1 MSTLQGKQA
10 SSVAMS
16 KMDEVDLVQANVL
29 AAGANKKSVRVVNG
43 FGSLMGSKGMVE
55 MDSKAFKEASQMEE
69 ILKRDQED
77 KDRYAGKKH
86 ISEQPWTLNNWHKH
100 LNWLN
105 MILVVFIP
113 SIGWYLAFS
122 GKAKMNPKTIA
133 FAFLYYAMGGASIT
147 AGYHRLWSHRS
158 FSARW
163 PLRLFFAIFGCA
175 SVEGSIKW
183 WGHGHR
189 PRHRYTD
196 TYRDPYDARRGL
208 WFSHMGWMLLKPN
221 PKYRARADIEDLT
234 DDWIVRFQHR
244 HYILLMAFTAF
255 ILPSLVCGYF
265 FNDYFGG
272 FVYAGLIRVF
282 CIQQATF
289 CINSMAHYIGDQPF
303 DDRRTPRD
311 NWLTAL
317 VTFGEGY
324 HNFHHEF
331 PTDYRNAIK
340 WYQYDPTKV
349 IIYTSSLIGLSFDLK
364 KFSQNAIQQALVQ
377 QQQKKLDR
385 KRSHLN
391 WGPQLTDLPVWDKQ
405 DFLREVNE
413 RKGLVVISGIV
424 HDVSGYIAEHPGG
437 ETLIQSALGK
447 DATRAFNGGVYRH
460 SNAAHNVLATMRV
473 AVVKDGQEAA
483 IKFAARRG
491 EVYKTAKAE

>member
-1 MSTLQGKQA
+1 
-10 SSVAMS
+10 MS
-16 KMDEVDLVQANVL
+16 KMDEVDLVEANIL
-29 AAGANKKSVRVVNG
+29 ASGANKKAVRVVNG
-43 FGSLMGSKGMVE
+43 LGSLMGSKSMVNVDFQE
-55 MDSKAFKEASQMEE
+55 DSNMDYL
-69 ILKRDQED
+69 LKRDKEE
-77 KDRYAGKKH
+77 KERYAKNKH
-86 ISEQPWTLNNWHKH
+86 ISEQPWTLNNWHQH

-105 MILVVFIP
+105 MILVVGIP
-113 SIGWYLAFS
+113 SIGWYLALS
-122 GKAKMNPKTIA
+122 GKAPLKWSVLL
-133 FAFLYYAMGGASIT
+133 FSLFYYAIGGASVT

-158 FSARW
+158 YSARW
-163 PLRLFFAIFGCA
+163 PLRIFYAFFGAA

-183 WGHGHR
+183 WGHSHR
-189 PRHRYTD
+189 IHHRYTD
-196 TYRDPYDARRGL
+196 TVRDPYDARRGL

-244 HYILLMAFTAF
+244 HYILIMLLSAFVVPT
-255 ILPSLVCGYF
+255 LLCGYF

-272 FVYAGLIRVF
+272 FVYAGIIRVF

-289 CINSMAHYIGDQPF
+289 CINSLAHYLGDQPF
-303 DDRRTPRD
+303 DDKRTPRD
-311 NWLTAL
+311 NWITAL

-349 IIYTSSLIGLSFDLK
+349 IIYLSSMCGLAYDLK
-364 KFSQNAIQQALVQ
+364 KFSHNAIQQALVQ

-385 KRSHLN
+385 QRSKLN

-405 DFLREVNE
+405 DFLREMNK

-424 HDVSGYIAEHPGG
+424 HDVSGYITEHPGG
-437 ETLIQSALGK
+437 ETLLQAALGK
-447 DATRAFNGGVYRH
+447 DATKAFNGGVYRH
-460 SNAAHNVLATMRV
+460 SNAAHNVLATMRI
-473 AVVKDGQEAA
+473 AVVKDGEDAA

-491 EVYKTAKAE
+491 EVYAKSAKAE

>member
-1 MSTLQGKQA
+1 
-10 SSVAMS
+10 
-16 KMDEVDLVQANVL
+16 MDEVDLEHANVL
-29 AAGANKKSVRVVNG
+29 AAGADKKSVRVVNG
-43 FGSLMGSKGMVE
+43 LGSLMGSKSMT
-55 MDSKAFKEASQMEE
+55 DIKDYKEASQMDE
-69 ILKRDQED
+69 ILRRDQV
-77 KDRYAGKKH
+77 DRDEYAKKKH
-86 ISEQPWTLNNWHKH
+86 ISEQPWTLNNWHEH
-100 LNWLN
+100 INWLN
-105 MILVVFIP
+105 MILVVVIP
-113 SIGWYLAFS
+113 CIGWYLAFS
-122 GKAKMNPKTIA
+122 GTAKLNYKTLL
-133 FAFLYYAMGGASIT
+133 FSVLYYAVGGASIT

-158 FSARW
+158 FTARW

-183 WGHGHR
+183 WGHSHR
-189 PRHRYTD
+189 LHHRYTD
-196 TYRDPYDARRGL
+196 TFRDPYDARRGL

-244 HYILLMAFTAF
+244 HYIILMAFTAF

-303 DDRRTPRD
+303 DDKRTPRD
-311 NWLTAL
+311 NWMTAL

-349 IIYTSSLIGLSFDLK
+349 IIYMSSLIGLSYDLK

-385 KRSHLN
+385 QRSKLN

-424 HDVSGYIAEHPGG
+424 HDVSGYITEHPGG

-473 AVVKDGQEAA
+473 AVVKDGQDAA